1 MDFDVDNLMSLAA
14 EQVVA
19 WTPRMAGALA
29 VLVGGWMLAGWIR
42 AFTRKA
48 LRRSH
53 VDDALIPF
61 LSGVLYVALVAMVA
75 IAAVGVLGIPAASFV
90 AVIGAAG
97 LAIALAFQG
106 TFSNFA
112 AGVMLLTFR
121 PFKIG
126 DFVEVG
132 GQSGTVEEIGIFS
145 VTMATPDNI
154 QIRVP
159 NSGVFGET
167 MKNYNANETRRIDLV
182 VGVGYDDDLGV
193 AVRTCQDVLAAD
205 PRVLAEPESLVAVD
219 AMGASSVDL
228 VVRPWVRTE
237 DYWGTRRDLVRAL
250 KEQLE
255 AAGCSIPYPQRDVH
269 IFQEKT

>member
-1 MDFDVDNLMSLAA
+1 MDLDLPALATLVV
-14 EQVVA
+14 EQLAA
-19 WTPRMAGALA
+19 WTPRVAGAIAILFF
-29 VLVGGWMLAGWIR
+29 GWIFAGWSR
-42 AFTRKA
+42 RFARKA
-48 LRRSH
+48 LGRTA
-53 VDDALIPF
+53 VDPVLAPF
-61 LSGVLYVALVAMVA
+61 VSGVLYVGIIAMVG
-75 IAAVGVLGIPAASFV
+75 IAAVGALGIPAASFV

-132 GQSGTVEEIGIFS
+132 GQSGTVQEIGIFS
-145 VTMATPDNI
+145 CVMATPDNV

-159 NSGVFGET
+159 NSGVFGQT
-167 MKNYNANETRRIDLV
+167 MRNFSANDTRRIDLV
-182 VGVGYDDDLGV
+182 VGVGYDDDLGL
-193 AVRTCQDVLAAD
+193 AIRTCQDVLAAD
-205 PRVLAEPESLVAVD
+205 PRVLSEPETVVAVHELGD
-219 AMGASSVDL
+219 SSVNL
-228 VVRPWVRTE
+228 VVRPWVATP
-237 DYWGTRRDLVRAL
+237 DYWATRWDLTRAL

-269 IFQEKT
+269 LHQPA